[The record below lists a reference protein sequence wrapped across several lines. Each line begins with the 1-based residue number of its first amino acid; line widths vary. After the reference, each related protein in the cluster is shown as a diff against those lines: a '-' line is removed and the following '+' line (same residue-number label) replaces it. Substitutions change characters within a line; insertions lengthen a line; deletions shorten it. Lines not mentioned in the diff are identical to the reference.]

1 MNDVIRLLKTRCD
14 FEHLW
19 APVKYI
25 EKDPHIIRPLPDF
38 VKRHTPPQD
47 LVEFYQRYDG
57 GRQVFSYHGWPD
69 CPGPAR
75 LTLYRL
81 DDMGKRKAELYKDAA
96 KSLEDHA
103 GATGYSLLE
112 ATRFRVQLASS
123 FQRFLL
129 IGEIGAA
136 EPAGEKRPLSYLL
149 CSRGRLYVM
158 ERELFSTLGLQSL
171 KDCLSAYCER
181 GDAIHDTSLAE
192 LLDKVLD
199 ILLMNRYSLSA
210 LNEEQRM
217 LRERAERQAGK
228 QTQPRG
234 RPLYRLIAASVVN
247 GALPA
252 DFSLPKEPGSPQSL
266 WADGAL
272 DGVSLYHMA
281 PQEVEEEQKGL
292 LFSALDCADSGL
304 TLQAEAQLR
313 ELSKKSRALPLREL
327 IWEYVMDH
335 REEALTPF
343 LHAFGVILA
352 MSSDNTEC
360 VKMGLSILAV
370 FKPGEKTKD
379 VVRTLALCDEFTYFA
394 LFVMST
400 WENGNREVFEATKK
414 VRGWGRIHGVRVL
427 EPDSGEIRRWL
438 LREGIK
444 NDVLPAYSALECWNK
459 SGAAELL
466 TGSDTLSREDFV
478 SIRDLIG
485 ALLDEAPAPGI
496 SAVED
501 GEDCILEFLDRAAQE
516 TLSAEDMGV
525 IRELEEHYS
534 EEEHESPQIA
544 ERCRELLDEF

>member
-14 FEHLW
+14 FEHQW
-19 APVKYI
+19 APVKDI
-25 EKDPHIIRPLPDF
+25 EKDPRIVRPLPDF

-81 DDMGKRKAELYKDAA
+81 EDMGKRKAELFKDAA
-96 KSLEDHA
+96 KSLEDRA
-103 GATGYSLLE
+103 GETGYGLLE

-123 FQRFLL
+123 FQKLLL
-129 IGEIGAA
+129 IGEVGAA
-136 EPAGEKRPLSYLL
+136 EPEGEQRPLSYLL
-149 CSRGRLYVM
+149 CSRGRLYVV
-158 ERELFSTLGLQSL
+158 EREFFSTLGLRSL
-171 KDCLSAYCER
+171 KDCLSAYGER
-181 GDAIHDTSLAE
+181 KDAILDTSLAE

-199 ILLMNRYSLSA
+199 VLLMNRYSLSV

-217 LRERAERQAGK
+217 LKERAERQAGK
-228 QTQPRG
+228 QPRG
-234 RPLYRLIAASVVN
+234 RSLYRLIASSVVN

-252 DFSLPKEPGSPQSL
+252 DFSLPEEPGSPQSL
-266 WADGAL
+266 WADGAQ
-272 DGVSLYHMA
+272 DGVSLYHMGE
-281 PQEVEEEQKGL
+281 QEVGEEQREL
-292 LFSALDCADSGL
+292 LFSALDCADSGQ
-304 TLQAEAQLR
+304 TIRAEALLR
-313 ELSKKSRALPLREL
+313 ELSKKCRALPLNTL

-335 REEALTPF
+335 LEEALTPL

-370 FKPGEKTKD
+370 FKTGEKTKN

-394 LFVMST
+394 LFVMGP
-400 WENGNREVFEATKK
+400 WENGNREVFEATKR
-414 VRGWGRIHGVRVL
+414 VRGWGRIHGVRML
-427 EPDSGEIRRWL
+427 EPDSEEIRRWL
-438 LREGIK
+438 LSEGIK
-444 NDVLPAYSALECWNK
+444 NNVHPSYSALECWIK
-459 SGAAELL
+459 SGAAKLL
-466 TGSDTLSREDFV
+466 TGGDALSREDFV

-501 GEDCILEFLDRAAQE
+501 DEDCILAFLDRAAEE
-516 TLSAEDMGV
+516 TLSPEDIGV

-534 EEEHESPQIA
+534 EEEHDSPQIA
-544 ERCRELLDEF
+544 ERCRELLDEL